1 MALPTIGCKPD
12 SLAAAS
18 AAMVQFLCTLQ
29 DSKLSSADRLEINS
43 ARKAFH
49 VAPTVEESEILVLD
63 AETREDLGLF
73 GSDTNNGSLF
83 DYCDQCRTEGG
94 RKVLRRRMEAPWSSA
109 NRIQATQDAISFIL
123 KHREIFNPLPSN
135 YVALNVERYIT
146 AAFPLLKQENSV
158 EFVIAAYF
166 FWVNDEH
173 FYSKIIR
180 GVELTS
186 RLLNSLRRF
195 CDLTK
200 EVTPLGELASLVEE
214 MVALLEEPKLVEL
227 TGKIDARWVWQKL
240 RLDQTYRMHER
251 LNIIKLLQLT
261 YELDALVSLADVTGE
276 HNLVMPCIGRGP
288 VQIVA
293 TGLVHPALPKAVP
306 NEVELNQER
315 RVLFLTGPNMAGKTT
330 YLRAITTALY
340 MAHLGMGVPATR
352 FHFVAV
358 ERLLTSISL
367 RDDLHDGV
375 SYFRAEALRVKAV
388 AEAIAAGFRTVAIM
402 DEPFKGTN
410 VKDAF
415 DASLEI
421 LKRFAGSTN
430 CLFVVSSHLIEL
442 GEQLNKT
449 ANIDYRY
456 FEADESKERL
466 SFDFVLHNGVSS
478 QRLGMRVLREEGVF
492 ELLDSNQ
499 PRNPT

>member
-1 MALPTIGCKPD
+1 
-12 SLAAAS
+12 
-18 AAMVQFLCTLQ
+18 
-29 DSKLSSADRLEINS
+29 
-43 ARKAFH
+43 
-49 VAPTVEESEILVLD
+49 
-63 AETREDLGLF
+63 
-73 GSDTNNGSLF
+73 
-83 DYCDQCRTEGG
+83 
-94 RKVLRRRMEAPWSSA
+94 
-109 NRIQATQDAISFIL
+109 
-123 KHREIFNPLPSN
+123 
-135 YVALNVERYIT
+135 
-146 AAFPLLKQENSV
+146 
-158 EFVIAAYF
+158 
-166 FWVNDEH
+166 
-173 FYSKIIR
+173 
-180 GVELTS
+180 
-186 RLLNSLRRF
+186 
-195 CDLTK
+195 
-200 EVTPLGELASLVEE
+200 
-214 MVALLEEPKLVEL
+214 
-227 TGKIDARWVWQKL
+227 
-240 RLDQTYRMHER
+240 
-251 LNIIKLLQLT
+251 LQLT

-276 HNLVMPCIGRGP
+276 HKLVMPCIVHGP

-293 TGLVHPALPKAVP
+293 TGLVHPALPQAVP

-330 YLRAITTALY
+330 YLRAIITALY

-421 LKRFAGSTN
+421 LKRFAASTN

-442 GEQLNKT
+442 GEQLNMT

-456 FEADESKERL
+456 FEANESKERL

-492 ELLDSNQ
+492 ELLDGNQ
-499 PRNPT
+499 HRNPT